1 MRELVRDRPRGRGG
15 AGELRSERAPAA
27 YQERS
32 AIGPRVFPG
41 NVPRV
46 NADSRDVSLTI
57 PAKAGYLVLARL
69 ALSAV
74 CRLTKLEPAEV
85 ADLKLAVT
93 EAASEFV
100 TETGDEETTVD
111 FQFSL
116 HPDRLVLELS
126 GPVAIEAPDEQELSR
141 AIIEA
146 TVDRADFTAGRI
158 LLVKQ
163 LEP

>member
-1 MRELVRDRPRGRGG
+1 VG
-15 AGELRSERAPAA
+15 S
-27 YQERS
+27 S
-32 AIGPRVFPG
+32 AFPG
-41 NVPRV
+41 NVPPV
-46 NADSRDVSLTI
+46 DADSRDVSLTI
-57 PAKAGYLVLARL
+57 PAKPGYLVLARL

-74 CRLTKLEPAEV
+74 CRLTTLQPAEV

-100 TETGDEETTVD
+100 NEAGEDETTVD
-111 FQFSL
+111 FRFRL
-116 HPDRLVLELS
+116 HADRLVLELS
-126 GPVAIEAPDEQELSR
+126 GPSGSEPPDEQELSR

-146 TVDRADFTAGRI
+146 TVDRADFSAGRT

>member
-1 MRELVRDRPRGRGG
+1 MGSSG
-15 AGELRSERAPAA
+15 
-27 YQERS
+27 
-32 AIGPRVFPG
+32 FPG
-41 NVPRV
+41 NVPPV
-46 NADSRDVSLTI
+46 NPESRDVSLTI

-74 CRLTKLEPAEV
+74 CRLTALEPAEV

-100 TETGDEETTVD
+100 NEAGDDEATVD
-111 FQFSL
+111 FKFRL
-116 HPDRLVLELS
+116 HDDRLVMELA
-126 GPVAIEAPDEQELSR
+126 GPPGSEAPDELELSR

-146 TVDRADFTAGRI
+146 TVDRADFSAGRT

-163 LEP
+163 LEA